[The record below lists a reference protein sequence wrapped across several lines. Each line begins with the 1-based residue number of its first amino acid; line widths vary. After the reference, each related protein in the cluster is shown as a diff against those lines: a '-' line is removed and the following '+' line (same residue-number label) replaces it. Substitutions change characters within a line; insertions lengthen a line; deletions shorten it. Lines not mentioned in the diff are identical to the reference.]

1 MIPPLFVDI
10 RVGKS
15 NGKAFRLWFPL
26 IILWPIIIV
35 LLLPVLSVAAIVQ
48 VGLSAKGIKPFSI
61 LINLLLII
69 SALRGL
75 KIEIKEGKENNQEK
89 IEIKIN

>member
-10 RVGKS
+10 KVGKG
-15 NGKAFRLWFPL
+15 NGKAFGLWFPL

-35 LLLPVLSVAAIVQ
+35 LFLPVLSVAAIVQ

-75 KIEIKEGKENNQEK
+75 KIEIKDKEDNQEK
-89 IEIKIN
+89 IKIKIN